1 LGRETGEGSQMGTDH
16 SLLQGQDVYRRAQE
30 LLDEIRKRAGEQGR
44 PDQERSYLKRLLDLF

>member
-1 LGRETGEGSQMGTDH
+1 MD
-16 SLLQGQDVYRRAQE
+16 QDVYRRAQE